1 MYPLNSACSSKQD
14 RIGVT
19 AAMIRRQMGWSDK
32 TPTKTKQSNINS
44 SVASDD
50 VDELPDEL
58 FTQNVDLKT
67 VTTIKQRLAQ
77 PSNQPTNV
85 KNLFPQHKALSIK
98 RSLRCKQCEHNVIKP
113 EFNPSSIKYRI
124 QMCASVHVPDVRLVK
139 CPFIKL
145 EGVASNATI
154 QIQLKLSNPTVHDM
168 KITIMD
174 LPTEKEEELMIEDLR
189 KTFERSASLTSTTPS
204 HSLLSASLSRQQSII
219 AEECR
224 VVNQKVNAHVF
235 IPDSSFGLN
244 LRDDTAEFDEDI
256 QVKQEDPKFIVWRR
270 SNKAI
275 IQLNV
280 KLTPDELKIDEDVI
294 VGFTMQYTY
303 VNTVVGGTAGSNV
316 FGNDPQEHALSSRVY
331 IRLGRV
337 QP

>member
-1 MYPLNSACSSKQD
+1 
-14 RIGVT
+14 
-19 AAMIRRQMGWSDK
+19 
-32 TPTKTKQSNINS
+32 
-44 SVASDD
+44 
-50 VDELPDEL
+50 
-58 FTQNVDLKT
+58 
-67 VTTIKQRLAQ
+67 
-77 PSNQPTNV
+77 
-85 KNLFPQHKALSIK
+85 
-98 RSLRCKQCEHNVIKP
+98 
-113 EFNPSSIKYRI
+113 
-124 QMCASVHVPDVRLVK
+124 MCASVHVPDVWLVK

-145 EGVASNATI
+145 DGIASNATI
-154 QIQLKLSNPTVHDM
+154 QIHLKLSNPTVHDM

-174 LPTEKEEELMIEDLR
+174 LPTEQEEELMIEDLR

-204 HSLLSASLSRQQSII
+204 HSLLSVSLSRQQSII

-244 LRDDTAEFDEDI
+244 LRDDTAEFDEDV

-280 KLTPDELKIDEDVI
+280 KLTPDEMKIDEEVI

>member
-1 MYPLNSACSSKQD
+1 MYFLIKD

-32 TPTKTKQSNINS
+32 TPTKTKQSSITS

-58 FTQNVDLKT
+58 FNQSVDLKT

-77 PSNQPTNV
+77 PYNQPTNV
-85 KNLFPQHKALSIK
+85 KNLFPQHKSLSIK

-139 CPFIKL
+139 CPHIKL
-145 EGVASNATI
+145 DALSGNSTI
-154 QIQLKLSNPTVHDM
+154 QIHLKLSNPTVHDM
-168 KITIMD
+168 QITIMELHTD
-174 LPTEKEEELMIEDLR
+174 LELDLINDDTR
-189 KTFERSASLTSTTPS
+189 KTVEPIAPILDTP
-204 HSLLSASLSRQQSII
+204 REIYVI

-224 VVNQKVNAHVF
+224 EVRQKVNAEVF

-244 LRDDTAEFDEDI
+244 LRDDTAEFDEDV
-256 QVKQEDPKFIVWRR
+256 QVKQKDPKFIIWRR

-280 KLTPDELKIDEDVI
+280 KLTPAELIIDEEVI
-294 VGFTMQYTY
+294 LGFTMQYTY
-303 VNTVVGGTAGSNV
+303 INTVVGGTTGSNV
-316 FGNDPQEHALSSRVY
+316 FGNDPKEHALRSRVY